1 MDHPTSTF
9 TPTDPFQWFMMSFG
23 WIFLFIII
31 LAGYGMITGGNVN
44 AIIKTFMGAIM
55 AVIVPIVQGLLQI
68 IGSILWQTLL
78 YIINWT
84 SWGIQQVW
92 HHFFPQQGQNQQQT
106 LAPPTAQNPQP
117 PHLPNYLQIIH
128 QNTPQTQQPQQPP
141 QNQQGQQQ
149 TNQQPSGN
157 QISANPYLDPPDIE
171 SMH

>member
-1 MDHPTSTF
+1 MNHSTLNS

-31 LAGYGMITGGNVN
+31 LAGYGLITGGNIN
-44 AIIKTFMGAIM
+44 AMIKTFVGAVM
-55 AVIVPIVQGLLQI
+55 AVIMPIVQALLQI
-68 IGSILWQTLL
+68 VGSIIWQTLL
-78 YIINWT
+78 FIINWT
-84 SWGIQQVW
+84 SWGIQQLW
-92 HHFFPQQGQNQQQT
+92 HQFFPQQNQNQQQP
-106 LAPPTAQNPQP
+106 LAPPTGQNPQP

-128 QNTPQTQQPQQPP
+128 QNAPQAQQPQQPQ

-149 TNQQPSGN
+149 PNQQQSGN

>member
-9 TPTDPFQWFMMSFG
+9 TPSDPFQWFMMSFG
-23 WIFLFIII
+23 WVFLIIII

-44 AIIKTFMGAIM
+44 AIIKTFMSALIAILTPIAQAIF
-55 AVIVPIVQGLLQI
+55 AV
-68 IGSILWQTLL
+68 LWQTFL

-84 SWGIQQVW
+84 AWGIQQLW
-92 HHFFPQQGQNQQQT
+92 HHFFPQQNQNLNQP

-128 QNTPQTQQPQQPP
+128 QNAPQTQQPQQPQ

-149 TNQQPSGN
+149 TNQPQSGN